1 MRWLTALNYLPVVG
15 ENKSINK
22 DMNGKNIIAS
32 TYVNA
37 NEKNLNAINPATG
50 LAIEGDFFK
59 ANESLVNDALAS
71 ATEAF
76 QLYRSVNKDLKAAF
90 LNAVADEI
98 AAITEELVKR
108 AAEESG
114 LPLPRLQGEVG
125 RTTGQLRLFANL
137 VAEGS
142 WVNAII
148 ETAQPDRQPLPKSD
162 IRRMMIPIGPVVVFG
177 ASNFPLAFSVAGGDT
192 ASALASGCP
201 VVVKA
206 HPAHYGTSAL
216 VGEAIKKAVEKT
228 NMPNGIFSMLYD
240 DGYEIGAE
248 LVKHPL
254 TKAVTFTGSF
264 KGGMALVKLADERE
278 NPIPVFAEMGSI
290 NPVIFLPDAL
300 TNQAEELAKKYAA
313 SISLGAGQFCTN
325 PGLMLAIES
334 PSLTTFKKS
343 LADAI
348 AAVPS
353 ATMLT
358 NGIADNYNRLATE
371 VINND
376 KASILGIS
384 NLTDKDLKNQSKAIV
399 AEISATEFIE
409 NPEFREEIF
418 GPYSLLVVAKDLS
431 ELESAISSLGGQL
444 TATLM
449 ADKEELKNYSS
460 LLNKLTDKTGRIILN
475 GVPTGVEVCASMQHG
490 GPFPATNDSRF
501 TSVGSAA
508 IYRFV
513 RPLAYQDWQQD
524 LLPDELK
531 DGNPL
536 NIFRTVNQKLTK
548 ADE

>member
-1 MRWLTALNYLPVVG
+1 MT
-15 ENKSINK
+15 
-22 DMNGKNIIAS
+22 GKNIIAS
-32 TYVNA
+32 TYVDA
-37 NEKNLNAINPATG
+37 NEKKLKAVNPATG
-50 LAIEGDFFK
+50 LALEGDFFK

-71 ATEAF
+71 AADAF

-90 LNAVADEI
+90 LNAIADEI
-98 AAITEELVKR
+98 AGITDELVKR
-108 AAEESG
+108 ASAESG
-114 LPLPRLQGEVG
+114 LPAARLQGEVG

-137 VAEGS
+137 VSEGS

-216 VGEAIKKAVEKT
+216 VGEAIMKAVDKT
-228 NMPNGIFSMLYD
+228 NMPKGVFSLLYD
-240 DGYEIGAE
+240 DGYEIGSA
-248 LVKHPL
+248 LVKHSL

-264 KGGMALVKLADERE
+264 KGGMALVKLAEERE
-278 NPIPVFAEMGSI
+278 SPIPVFAEMGSI
-290 NPVIFLPDAL
+290 NPVIFLPEAL
-300 TNQAEELAKKYAA
+300 QNQAEDLAKKYAA

-334 PSLTTFKKS
+334 PALATFKTS
-343 LADAI
+343 LAKAI
-348 AAVPS
+348 AEIPS

-358 NGIADNYNRLATE
+358 SGIADNYYKLAAE
-371 VINND
+371 VKNNE

-384 NLTDKDLKNQSKAIV
+384 DVTNQDLENQSQAFV
-399 AEISATEFIE
+399 AELSAAEFIK
-409 NPEFREEIF
+409 NPKFREEIF
-418 GPYSLLVVAKDLS
+418 GPYSLLVIAKDLS
-431 ELESAISSLGGQL
+431 ELEAAISSLGGQL
-444 TATLM
+444 TTTLM
-449 ADKEELKNYSS
+449 AGKDELKSYSS
-460 LLNKLTDKTGRIILN
+460 LINKLTDKTGRIILN

-501 TSVGSAA
+501 TSVGSTAV
-508 IYRFV
+508 YRFV

-548 ADE
+548 SDE

>member
-1 MRWLTALNYLPVVG
+1 M
-15 ENKSINK
+15 I
-22 DMNGKNIIAS
+22 GKNIIAS

-50 LAIEGDFFK
+50 MVIEGDFFK
-59 ANESLVNDALAS
+59 ANEKLVNEALLS

-76 QLYRSVNKDLKAAF
+76 QSYRSINKDLKATF
-90 LNAVADEI
+90 LNAIADEI
-98 AAITEELVKR
+98 AVITDELVKR
-108 AAEESG
+108 ASAESG
-114 LPLPRLQGEVG
+114 LPAARLQGEVG

-137 VAEGS
+137 IADGS

-148 ETAQPDRQPLPKSD
+148 DTAQPERQPLPKSD
-162 IRRMMIPIGPVVVFG
+162 IRRMLIPIGPVVVFG

-216 VGEAIKKAVEKT
+216 VGGAIIKAAEKT
-228 NMPNGIFSMLYD
+228 NMPKGVFSMLYD
-240 DGYEIGAE
+240 DGYEIGSA

-290 NPVIFLPDAL
+290 NPIVFLPLAL
-300 TNQAEELAKKYAA
+300 KKKAEELAKKYAA
-313 SISLGAGQFCTN
+313 SITLGAGQFCTN

-334 PSLTTFKKS
+334 PALTTFKNTLS
-343 LADAI
+343 EAI
-348 AAVPS
+348 AAIPS

-358 NGIADNYNRLATE
+358 SGIAHNYNKLTAA
-371 VINND
+371 VINDGN
-376 KASILGIS
+376 ASVLGIS
-384 NLTDKDLKNQSKAIV
+384 NLKNEDFENQSQALV
-399 AEISATEFIE
+399 AEISATDFIK
-409 NPEFREEIF
+409 NPKFREEIF

-431 ELESAISSLGGQL
+431 ELESVVSCLDGQL

-449 ADKEELKNYSS
+449 AEKDELKDYQEII
-460 LLNKLTDKTGRIILN
+460 NKLTDKTGRIILN
-475 GVPTGVEVCASMQHG
+475 GVPTGVEVCAAMQHG

-501 TSVGSAA
+501 TSVGSTAV
-508 IYRFV
+508 YRFV
-513 RPLAYQDWQQD
+513 RPLAYQDWEQD

-531 DGNPL
+531 EGNPL

-548 ADE
+548 EDE